1 MEIGVLIYLTSG
13 LFLGWSLGA
22 NDAANVFGTAVG
34 TRMIKFTTAAL
45 ICTIFVILGAV
56 ISGAGAAH
64 TLSKLGDVNAL
75 GGAFVAAFSAA
86 AVVAWL
92 TVLGLPVSTTQAIV
106 GAIIGWNF
114 FTGMATDFTVFK
126 TIIGTWFISPVLTA
140 FFSYFMYKG
149 VMWFLNRQRL
159 HIVRLDAMTRLA
171 LLIAGVLGSYSL
183 GANNIANVMGVF
195 IGANPFK
202 DFSFGGL
209 FVFTGL
215 QQLFFVGGIAI
226 SVGIYT
232 YGKKVMM
239 TVGDSIAPL
248 TPVGAFVVVIA
259 TSLVLFLF
267 ASEDLEFFLA
277 SLGLPTIPLVP
288 VSSSQAVV
296 GGVIGI
302 AWIKNRRNIKWGVT
316 GRIVV
321 AWIQTPIVSALF
333 SFVMLFI
340 MQNLFGQSVFEK
352 VEFQVSKPVLERH
365 AKKLDVKSL
374 ESLVGKTYTTSGS
387 LKAEVDRL
395 LPVAEYKAV
404 LTFVQE
410 ARMERLTVDP
420 ARFPELGKSGLLS
433 QPQIDSVKALAGKT
447 FDYRWQLVDA
457 LTTGSESWRMKE
469 ATVLNK
475 PYNKEVKQRLD
486 IVMDLYTAKMK

>member
-1 MEIGVLIYLTSG
+1 MELGVLVFLSSG

-34 TRMIKFTTAAL
+34 TRMIKFSTAAL
-45 ICTIFVILGAV
+45 IVSVFCILGAI

-64 TLSKLGDVNAL
+64 TLSKLGDINAL

-114 FTGMATDFTVFK
+114 FTGMATDFTIFK

-149 VMWFLNRQRL
+149 VMWFLNKQKL
-159 HIVRLDAMTRLA
+159 HIVRLDALTRLA
-171 LLIAGVLGSYSL
+171 LLVAGVLGAYSL

-195 IGANPFK
+195 IGANPFR
-202 DFSFGGL
+202 DFSVGDM
-209 FVFTGL
+209 FTFSGL
-215 QQLFFVGGIAI
+215 QQLFLLGGLAI
-226 SVGIYT
+226 SAGVYT
-232 YGKKVMM
+232 YGKRVMM

-267 ASEDLEFFLA
+267 ASEDLEFILA
-277 SLGLPTIPLVP
+277 TLGLPTIPLVP

-302 AWIKNRRNIKWGVT
+302 GLIKNSRNIRWGVI
-316 GRIVV
+316 GRIVW
-321 AWIQTPIVSALF
+321 AWIQTPIVSAVF
-333 SFVMLFI
+333 SFMMLFF
-340 MQNLFGQSVFEK
+340 MQNLFGQTVFEA
-352 VEFQVSKPVLERH
+352 VEFQVTRPILERH
-365 AKKLDVKSL
+365 AQKLDVASL
-374 ESLVGKTYTTSGS
+374 ESLMGKVYPTSGK
-387 LKAEVDRL
+387 LKADVDRL
-395 LPVAEYKAV
+395 LPNGDYKKI

-410 ARMERLTVDP
+410 ARMERITINPD
-420 ARFPELGKSGLLS
+420 RFPELGKSGLLT
-433 QPQIDSVKALAGKT
+433 QPQIDSVQSLANKT
-447 FDYRWQLVDA
+447 
-457 LTTGSESWRMKE
+457 
-469 ATVLNK
+469 
-475 PYNKEVKQRLD
+475 
-486 IVMDLYTAKMK
+486 

>member
-1 MEIGVLIYLTSG
+1 MDLTIFLYLSSG

-45 ICTIFVILGAV
+45 ICSIFVMLGAV

-64 TLSKLGDVNAL
+64 TLSKLGDINAL

-114 FTGMATDFTVFK
+114 FTGMATDFSVFK
-126 TIIGTWFISPVLTA
+126 TIIGTWFLSPVLTA
-140 FFSYFMYKG
+140 IFSYFMYQG
-149 VMWFLNRQRL
+149 VLWWVHRQNVHL
-159 HIVRLDAMTRLA
+159 VRQDALIRIA
-171 LLIAGVLGSYSL
+171 LIIAGVLGSYSL

-202 DFSFGGL
+202 DFGG
-209 FVFTGL
+209 VTGL
-215 QQLFFVGGIAI
+215 QQLFFIGAIAI
-226 SVGIYT
+226 SFGVYT
-232 YGKKVMM
+232 YGKKVML

-248 TPVGAFVVVIA
+248 TPLGAVVVVLA

-267 ASEDLEFFLA
+267 ASEDLEYFLA

-302 AWIKNRRNIKWGVT
+302 GFIKNSKNINWSVT

-321 AWIQTPIVSALF
+321 AWIQTPIISAIA
-333 SFVMLFI
+333 SFVMLFF
-340 MQNLFGQSVFEK
+340 MQNIFGQSVFEK
-352 VEFQVSKPVLERH
+352 VEFQVSKPLLERH
-365 AKKLDVKSL
+365 AKLVDVKPL
-374 ESLVGKTYTTSGS
+374 EELIGKTYATSGS
-387 LKAEVDRL
+387 LKADVDKL
-395 LPVAEYKAV
+395 VPNAEYKAELNLV
-404 LTFVQE
+404 RE
-410 ARMERLTVDP
+410 ARMERITVDP
-420 ARFPELGKSGLLS
+420 AKFPELGKSGLLTKA
-433 QPQIDSVKALAGKT
+433 QIDSVKALANQT

-457 LTTGSESWRMKE
+457 LTKGSESWRLKE
-469 ATVLNK
+469 NTVLNK
-475 PYNKEVKQRLD
+475 PYNKEVHQRLE
-486 IVMDLYTAKMK
+486 IIMDLYTAKMK

>member
-1 MEIGVLIYLTSG
+1 MELSVLFFMSSG

-34 TRMIKFTTAAL
+34 TRMIKFSTAAL

-64 TLSKLGDVNAL
+64 TLSKLGDINAL
-75 GGAFVAAFSAA
+75 GGAFVAAFAAA

-114 FTGMATDFTVFK
+114 FTGMATDFSVFK
-126 TIIGTWFISPVLTA
+126 IIVGTWFISPVLTA
-140 FFSYFMYKG
+140 IFSYFMYKG
-149 VMWFLNRQRL
+149 VMAWLNKQKVHL
-159 HIVRLDAMTRLA
+159 ISLDALTRIFLV
-171 LLIAGVLGSYSL
+171 IAGILGSYSL

-202 DFSFGGL
+202 DFSSGFL
-209 FVFTGL
+209 EISGL
-215 QQLFFVGGIAI
+215 QQLFFLGGIAI

-232 YGKKVMM
+232 YGKKVML

-248 TPVGAFVVVIA
+248 TPVGAVVVVLA

-267 ASEDLEFFLA
+267 ASEDLEYFLA

-288 VSSSQAVV
+288 VSSSQAIV

-302 AWIKNRRNIKWGVT
+302 GLIKNASNIRWSVT

-321 AWIQTPIVSALF
+321 AWIQTPIVSALV
-333 SFVMLFI
+333 SFIMLFFI
-340 MQNLFGQSVFEK
+340 QNIFAINVFQK
-352 VEFQVSKPVLERH
+352 VEFQVSRPLLERH
-365 AKKLDVKSL
+365 QKNLDVKSL
-374 ESLVGKTYTTSGS
+374 ESLLGKSFSTSGA
-387 LKAEVDRL
+387 LKAEVDKL
-395 LPVAEYKAV
+395 LPNADYKAD
-404 LTFVQE
+404 LKFVQE
-410 ARMERLTVDP
+410 ARMERIVVDP
-420 ARFPELGKSGLLS
+420 AKFPELGRSGLLTK
-433 QPQIDSVKALAGKT
+433 PQIDSVKALSGKT
-447 FDYRWQLVDA
+447 FDYRWQLVNA
-457 LTTGSESWRMKE
+457 LASASETWRMKE
-469 ATVLNK
+469 NTVLNK
-475 PYNKEVKQRLD
+475 PYNKEVSQRLA
-486 IVMDLYTAKMK
+486 IVMDLYTERMK

>member
-1 MEIGVLIYLTSG
+1 MDLSVLFFMSSG

-34 TRMIKFTTAAL
+34 TKMIKFSTAAL

-64 TLSKLGDVNAL
+64 TLSKLGDINAL
-75 GGAFVAAFSAA
+75 GGAFVAAFAAA

-114 FTGMATDFTVFK
+114 FTGMATDFSVFK

-149 VMWFLNRQRL
+149 VSWWLNKQKVHL
-159 HIVRLDAMTRLA
+159 ISLDALTRYSLI
-171 LLIAGVLGSYSL
+171 IAGVLGSYSL

-195 IGANPFK
+195 IGANPFT
-202 DFSFGGL
+202 DVGFLS
-209 FVFTGL
+209 GL
-215 QQLFFVGGIAI
+215 QILFFVGGITI

-232 YGKKVMM
+232 YGKRVMM

-248 TPVGAFVVVIA
+248 TPVGAVVVVLA

-267 ASEDLEFFLA
+267 ASEDLEFVLA

-302 AWIKNRRNIKWGVT
+302 ALIKNASNIRWRVT

-321 AWIQTPIVSALF
+321 AWIQTPIVSALA
-333 SFVMLFI
+333 SFVMLFLV
-340 MQNLFGQSVFEK
+340 QNVFAITVFQK
-352 VEFQVSKPVLERH
+352 VEFQVSKPLLERH
-365 AKKLDVKSL
+365 AKVLDVKSL
-374 ESLVGKTYTTSGS
+374 ESLIGKSYETSGA
-387 LKAEVDRL
+387 LKNDVDKI
-395 LPVAEYKAV
+395 LPHAEYKAE
-404 LTFVQE
+404 LNFVQE
-410 ARMERLTVDP
+410 ARMERITVDP
-420 ARFPELGKSGLLS
+420 AKFPELGKSGLLT
-433 QPQIDSVKALAGKT
+433 QPQIDSVKSLSGKT

-457 LTTGSESWRMKE
+457 LAATSETWRMKE
-469 ATVLNK
+469 KTVLNK
-475 PYNKEVKQRLD
+475 PYNKDVSQRLT
-486 IVMDLYTAKMK
+486 IVMDLYTEKMK